1 MKTAALRPCTKRH
14 LPEIFFVKDQS
25 TLSTRLV
32 DIVSLHLCDN
42 APPRVS
48 NNDNSCSLVLCVES
62 LHFSWYTVTLEK
74 LSNIKEG
81 KTFGSFVAGFSSCLT
96 DN

>member
-1 MKTAALRPCTKRH
+1 M
-14 LPEIFFVKDQS
+14 KDQS
-25 TLSTRLV
+25 ILSTRLV
-32 DIVSLHLCDN
+32 DVVSLHLCEDVHRH
-42 APPRVS
+42 PPPIS
-48 NNDNSCSLVLCVES
+48 NNDNSCSLVLCMES